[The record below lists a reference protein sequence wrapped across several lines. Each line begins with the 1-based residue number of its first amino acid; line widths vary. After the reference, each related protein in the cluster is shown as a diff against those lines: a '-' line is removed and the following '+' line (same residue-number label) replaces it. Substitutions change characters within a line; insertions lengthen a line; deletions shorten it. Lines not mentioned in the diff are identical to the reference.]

1 MFAYRITIENHNNF
15 SVKLQRRHW
24 HIFDSNGSYREVE
37 GEGVVGVQPILQP
50 GERYQYVSGCNL
62 RTEMGKMYGSYTM
75 ENLNNK
81 KSFEVNIPI
90 FEMIVSI
97 QDELGLLSARPAWH
111 TCAHIPRIQVASPCR
126 PERPIGL
133 TSSKATS
140 PANLCVN
147 VWYNSLFRESNNC
160 LLFARPTG
168 GCLRYTGC
176 KKSETQPE
184 LQ

>member
-1 MFAYRITIENHNNF
+1 MANKISEGMEVSVETFYQPDYSNPISGEYMFAYRITIENHNSF

-81 KSFEVNIPI
+81 KTFEVNIPV
-90 FEMIVSI
+90 FEMIVPFKMS
-97 QDELGLLSARPAWH
+97 
-111 TCAHIPRIQVASPCR
+111 
-126 PERPIGL
+126 
-133 TSSKATS
+133 
-140 PANLCVN
+140 
-147 VWYNSLFRESNNC
+147 
-160 LLFARPTG
+160 
-168 GCLRYTGC
+168 
-176 KKSETQPE
+176 
-184 LQ
+184 